1 MRLSLLFDPAMKT
14 HDYRHVPAA
23 RTFFQRL
30 IGLMGRRDRLFLFI
44 PRCSAVHTWFMRSPI
59 DIAFLDEKSIVL
71 RIEHEARPWRVF
83 SGPKGT
89 RSVLELPPGSTVA
102 PADAIHTEDQGIL

>member
-1 MRLSLLFDPAMKT
+1 LRLSLLFDPAMKT
-14 HDYRHVPAA
+14 HDYRHAPVA

-44 PRCSAVHTWFMRSPI
+44 PRCAAVHTWFMRSPI
-59 DIAFLDEKSIVL
+59 DIAFLDEKSVVL
-71 RIEHEARPWRVF
+71 RVEHEAGPWRVF

-89 RSVLELPPGSTVA
+89 RSVLELPPGGAVA
-102 PADAIHTEDQGIL
+102 AGDGVETGD

>member
-1 MRLSLLFDPAMKT
+1 MRLSLLFYPAMKI
-14 HDYRHVPAA
+14 HDYRHVPVA

-30 IGLMGRRDRLFLFI
+30 VGLMGRRGRLFLFI

-59 DIAFLDEKSIVL
+59 DIAFLDEKSVVL
-71 RIEHEARPWRVF
+71 WVEHEAGPWLVF

-89 RSVLELPPGSTVA
+89 RSVLELPPGSTVSA
-102 PADAIHTEDQGIL
+102 GDAIETGIRD